1 MKVIFRLAI
10 MTKWSPHIVFMLATA
25 VFLQFSCKEEEV
37 PVVPVFPAAKPLVL
51 IDSILK
57 KPIPGRK
64 LSSSMIQVKPDSNLA
79 ILFDADMM
87 QALDYQAKYL
97 RRKDL
102 KTYPVSGI
110 HNDELQHT
118 LELLEAISVEPPSAI
133 QQYFDFY
140 QINTVLKQD
149 KVRITGYYTPTIEAS
164 KIQTPDFQIPML
176 KWPKDEGDIKVPSP
190 AAIESGALRGKGLEL
205 AWIKS
210 KKELRNAQ
218 LQGSCMVQ
226 FTDGE
231 NMFLGFGGSV
241 KGAGGT
247 YVFFKKIGK
256 DVLGS
261 GSFPLTPGYSAAI
274 DPRFIPLGAALLA
287 ELPVCDKKGN
297 LACYDYRV
305 IFAQDRGG
313 AIKTTKRM
321 DLYCGIGKEGLEAAK
336 KVNNY
341 GRLWLILPKKVMATA
356 KPR

>member
-1 MKVIFRLAI
+1 
-10 MTKWSPHIVFMLATA
+10 MTKWSPHIVLILCAA
-25 VFLQFSCKEEEV
+25 VAFQMSCEEEKPP
-37 PVVPVFPAAKPLVL
+37 PVAPVYPAAKPLVL

-57 KPIPGRK
+57 QEIPPRK
-64 LSSSMIQVKPDSNLA
+64 LSSAMIQVKPDSNLA
-79 ILFDADMM
+79 VLFDGDMM
-87 QALDYQAKYL
+87 RALDFQVKYL
-97 RRKDL
+97 SRKDL
-102 KTYPVSGI
+102 KRYPVSGI

-118 LELLEAISVEPPSAI
+118 LQILEAIAAEPPNAI
-133 QQYFDFY
+133 QKYFDFY
-140 QINTVLKQD
+140 QINTSLKKD

-164 KIQTPDFQIPML
+164 KFQTPEFQVPML
-176 KWPKDEGDIKVPSP
+176 KWPKEEGDIKVPSP
-190 AAIESGALRGKGLEL
+190 AAIESGALSGKGLEL

-231 NMFLGFGGSV
+231 SMFLGFGGSV

-297 LACYDYRV
+297 LNCYDYRV

-341 GRLWLILPKKVMATA
+341 GRLWLILPKKITATT
-356 KPR
+356 KQQ